1 MGPSLIGVT
10 WFLTETTVVLAPGLN
25 CVSLEIVEIYTP
37 HLSKSQM
44 QATIVAER
52 RPVGPVAALDDPYQS
67 KLYAVS
73 TKTKERLS
81 SYPDSV
87 KITYLLE
94 GRS

>member
-52 RPVGPVAALDDPYQS
+52 RPVGPMAALDGPYQS
-67 KLYAVS
+67 KLYYIH
-73 TKTKERLS
+73 KDEKETDFLS
-81 SYPDSV
+81 KFSESNLF
-87 KITYLLE
+87 T
-94 GRS
+94 GRKN